1 MTSSSPSFDTTEN
14 LPRIREAEKRRLLGP
29 VSRDVSR
36 AFYLTLRVLPRGM
49 REPVSL
55 AYLLARA
62 ADTLADTALL
72 PLERRLPAL
81 LCFRQQVEGP
91 ATVQGVDAIVAE
103 VPPTDGIKGDDIKG
117 DGMDKE
123 RTLVASLPQAF
134 SMLESLDAHDLKLV
148 RSVVVALTHGMEMDL
163 TELAPSESGEI
174 RAVRDEAHLDAYTHS
189 VAGCVGE
196 FWTAISMAHQPA
208 LMHWD
213 APRMSQLGVRFGK
226 ALQMTNVLR
235 DIPRDLRNGRY
246 YLPADRLAE
255 AGITPAGLLDPTAAP
270 KARPVLT
277 HNLRLTLDHYQCAE
291 AYLLALPRR
300 CFRLR
305 LAVTWPLLMGLATLV
320 RLARNPEWLAPDRPS
335 RVSRQWVYRMM
346 VASTLCGWSNTALR
360 QWIRRLRRQ
369 LEESL

>member
-14 LPRIREAEKRRLLGP
+14 LPSIGEADKRRLLGP

-49 REPVSL
+49 REPVGL

-91 ATVQGVDAIVAE
+91 ATVQGVDSILAA

-117 DGMDKE
+117 DGMEKE
-123 RTLVASLPQAF
+123 RTLLASLPQAF
-134 SMLESLDAHDLKLV
+134 SMLESLYAHDLKLV
-148 RSVVVALTHGMEMDL
+148 RSVVVALTRGMEMDL
-163 TELAPSESGEI
+163 TELAPGEI
-174 RAVRDEAHLDAYTHS
+174 TAVRDEAQLDAYTYS

-208 LMHWD
+208 LKHWD
-213 APRMSQLGVRFGK
+213 APRMSRLGVRFGK

-235 DIPRDLRNGRY
+235 DIPRDLRNGRC
-246 YLPADRLAE
+246 YLPEDRLAE
-255 AGITPAGLLDPTAAP
+255 VGLTPTDLLDPTAAP
-270 KARPVLT
+270 KTRPVLT
-277 HNLRLTLDHYQCAE
+277 HNLRVTLDHYQCAE

-305 LAVTWPLLMGLATLV
+305 LAVIWPLLMGLATLV
-320 RLARNPEWLAPDRPS
+320 RLARNPQWLASDRPS
-335 RVSRQWVYRMM
+335 RVSRRWVYRMM

-360 QWIRRLRRQ
+360 RWIRRLRHQ

>member
-1 MTSSSPSFDTTEN
+1 MTSSSPSFDTAEN
-14 LPRIREAEKRRLLGP
+14 LPSIGEADKRRLLGP

-49 REPVSL
+49 REPVGL

-103 VPPTDGIKGDDIKG
+103 VPLTDGMEG

-123 RTLVASLPQAF
+123 RTLRASLPQAF

-148 RSVVVALTHGMEMDL
+148 RSVVVALTRGMEMDL
-163 TELAPSESGEI
+163 TQLAPRDPGEI
-174 RAVRDEAHLDAYTHS
+174 RAVRDEAQLDAYTYS

-208 LMHWD
+208 LKHWD

-235 DIPRDLRNGRY
+235 DIPRDLRNGRC
-246 YLPADRLAE
+246 YLPEDQLA
-255 AGITPAGLLDPTAAP
+255 AVGLTPADLLDPAAAP
-270 KARPVLT
+270 NARPVLT
-277 HNLRLTLDHYQCAE
+277 HNLRLTLDHYQCAGE
-291 AYLLALPRR
+291 YLLALPRR

-305 LAVTWPLLMGLATLV
+305 LAVAWPLLMGLATLV
-320 RLARNPEWLAPDRPS
+320 RLARNPQWLAPDRPS
-335 RVSRQWVYRMM
+335 RVSRRWVYRMM

-360 QWIRRLRRQ
+360 RWIRRLRRQ